1 MKELD
6 VISGKSL
13 LELDIE
19 PPRYIVSRIL
29 PTGLH
34 LLAGSPKIGKS
45 WLALWLCDRVSKGLP
60 VWEFPCE
67 KSGTFY
73 LSLEDTI
80 DRLHFRLA
88 KITDEGSEQ
97 ILFATA
103 SSGLA
108 ENFCTQLENFIKSNP
123 DTALIFIDTLQRL
136 RGSGTSSYG
145 AEYEEIGKIKALA
158 DKYKIAIVLVHHL
171 RKSPAGDPL
180 NKISGSVGIAGAV
193 DGIFI
198 LEKERRAE
206 NRAVLYVTGR
216 DIEDIQIN
224 LEFDSESSV
233 WNFVGYGDDYN
244 NSTPITERMTTALA
258 ALMSGRNSWKGTSQE
273 LVTALAEIDGELDIK
288 SNVVTKLLK
297 EITTLLAAEHGLTIE
312 FERTNSA
319 RYIVITAN
327 RDSDNRIKLPTG
339 EETEESL

>member
-1 MKELD
+1 MEKLNT
-6 VISGKSL
+6 INGKSL
-13 LELDIE
+13 LALDIA
-19 PPRYIVSRIL
+19 PPKYIVSRIL

-60 VWEFPCE
+60 VWDFPCE

-73 LSLEDTI
+73 LSLEDTL

-108 ENFCTQLENFIKSNP
+108 DNFHSQLEHFIETNP

-136 RGSGTSSYG
+136 RNGGNASYS
-145 AEYEEIGKIKALA
+145 AEYEEIGRIKALA

-180 NKISGSVGIAGAV
+180 DKISGSVGIAGAV

-198 LEKERRAE
+198 LEKERRTD

-216 DIEDIQIN
+216 DIEDIQLN
-224 LEFDSESSV
+224 LAFDSESGV
-233 WNFVGYGDDYN
+233 WNFVGYGDDGN
-244 NSTPITERMTTALA
+244 TPSPVTERMTAALVM
-258 ALMSGRNSWKGTSQE
+258 LMSGRDSWKGTSQE
-273 LVTALAEIDGELDIK
+273 LVTALAGIDGELDIK
-288 SNVVTKLLK
+288 SNVITKLLK
-297 EITTLLAAEHGLTIE
+297 EVMPLLTAEHSLTIE

-319 RYIVITAN
+319 RYIVIMAN
-327 RDSDNRIKLPTG
+327 RDSDSNILIPTG
-339 EETEESL
+339 EEMEKSA